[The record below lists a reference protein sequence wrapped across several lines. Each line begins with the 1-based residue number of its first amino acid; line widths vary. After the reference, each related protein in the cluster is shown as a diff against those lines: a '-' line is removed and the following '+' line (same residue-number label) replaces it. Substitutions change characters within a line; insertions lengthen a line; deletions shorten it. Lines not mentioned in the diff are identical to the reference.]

1 MMKRVDEWVYDTNSG
16 ELLTFNIQS
25 YSLKKALQKEVTK
38 VYNRSG
44 VFTEFTRQNPETQI
58 KKSKTFK

>member
-16 ELLTFNIQS
+16 DILTFTIQS

-38 VYNRSG
+38 VYNKSG
-44 VFTEFTRQNPETQI
+44 VFTEFTR
-58 KKSKTFK
+58 